1 MFTRGRG
8 LPGASLRWDD
18 SWVAILS
25 PCPGQIIHVL
35 RNNKL
40 KADMVVHAYDSG
52 TWEMEEASLGIGGLN
67 EKGSH
72 MLECLVASWWIV

>member
-1 MFTRGRG
+1 
-8 LPGASLRWDD
+8 
-18 SWVAILS
+18 
-25 PCPGQIIHVL
+25 
-35 RNNKL
+35 
-40 KADMVVHAYDSG
+40 MVVHAYDSG